1 VRRCDDNNGV
11 PEHPLEQ
18 QPMRSRT
25 ARRIAL
31 IAWSSIIVQGM
42 PARSG
47 CAGLVAA
54 GIHRC
59 PGRGRLAEAPASS
72 AKGPY
77 SGVDADARAF
87 ADFIV

>member
-59 PGRGRLAEAPASS
+59 PGRGVSRS
-72 AKGPY
+72 AGKERERAFY
-77 SGVDADARAF
+77 GVGADARAF